1 MYKQLISKPC
11 QSADLQPVLVP
22 QNVKQ
27 VRNAQASQRQ
37 AFRLS
42 HDALYN
48 LHEMAYDRC
57 GFVRK
62 IVTYPDLV
70 VMCALQNLTE
80 ELNRLVLAEL
90 DLPILLSYDTTF
102 SLGDIYVSSLLFCHV
117 LFDSSPVVPA
127 AFLLHERK
135 FECTREDFMTLVK
148 KELPALNNLKSPI
161 PTVTDDEQGV
171 CNAIDKTLTGVIRVK
186 CWNHIINSAKIWLR

>member
-1 MYKQLISKPC
+1 M
-11 QSADLQPVLVP
+11 
-22 QNVKQ
+22 
-27 VRNAQASQRQ
+27 
-37 AFRLS
+37 
-42 HDALYN
+42 
-48 LHEMAYDRC
+48 
-57 GFVRK
+57 
-62 IVTYPDLV
+62 
-70 VMCALQNLTE
+70 
-80 ELNRLVLAEL
+80 VLAEL

-135 FECTREDFMTLVK
+135 FECTHEDFMTLVK

-161 PTVTDDEQGV
+161 PIVTDDEQGV

-186 CWNHIINSAKIWLR
+186 CWNHIINSAKIWLRRHGAKSVEIPVYISNLRELFHQSTYQEYLNKLECLKVNWSLAFLEYFEQNIHSEVCICSSMCMYA